1 MKIKKKT
8 ILMILVIVAILVLIA
23 LGGFFGYQKYQEYLL
38 SRETDKIGNLDI
50 LKDQV
55 DMKIYTTGDY
65 AVVEKTMKNYI
76 SNYGKISQQVIT
88 LIDDETLKNLLTV
101 ERIEQDGKEFHDTLT
116 YLEKKKTDIENT
128 MNQMITMTSDQ
139 EIMNAIKKEKVSV
152 SYQNL
157 YRKMMLDSDIAGAL
171 KQEQN
176 NLIDTKEKTLVF
188 IDNYIKIFEFLKAN
202 GSSYMVSDGQILF
215 QNESLYQQYQ
225 SLVNSLQN

>member
-8 ILMILVIVAILVLIA
+8 IIMILVVVAILVLVA
-23 LGGFFGYQKYQEYLL
+23 LGGYFGYQKYQEYLL

-50 LKDQV
+50 LNEQV
-55 DMKIYTTGDY
+55 DTKIYTTGNY

-76 SNYGKISQQVIT
+76 SDYGKISQQVIQ
-88 LIDDETLKNLLTV
+88 LVDDDTLKNLLTV
-101 ERIEQDGKEFHDTLT
+101 ERIEEDGKEFNDTLT
-116 YLEKKKTDIENT
+116 YLNQKKAEIENV

-139 EIMNAIKKEKVSV
+139 EIMNAIKKEKVPV

-176 NLIDTKEKTLVF
+176 DLIDTRENTIAF
-188 IDNYIKIFEFLKAN
+188 IDHYIQIFDFLKSNA
-202 GSSYMVSDGQILF
+202 SSYTVSNGQILF

-225 SLVNSLQN
+225 SLINSLQN

>member
-1 MKIKKKT
+1 
-8 ILMILVIVAILVLIA
+8 MILVIIAILVLIA

-76 SNYGKISQQVIT
+76 ADYGKISQQVIT
-88 LIDDETLKNLLTV
+88 LIDDDTLKNLLTV

-116 YLEKKKTDIENT
+116 YLNQKKADIENV

-225 SLVNSLQN
+225 SLVSSLQN

>member
-1 MKIKKKT
+1 
-8 ILMILVIVAILVLIA
+8 MILVIVAILVLIA

-76 SNYGKISQQVIT
+76 ADYGKISQQVIT
-88 LIDDETLKNLLTV
+88 LIDDDTLKNLLTV

-116 YLEKKKTDIENT
+116 YLQKKKTDIEKV

-139 EIMNAIKKEKVSV
+139 EIMNAIQKEKVSV

-157 YRKMMLDSDIAGAL
+157 YRKMMLDSDIASAL

-225 SLVNSLQN
+225 SLVSSLQN

>member
-38 SRETDKIGNLDI
+38 ARETDKIGNLDI

-55 DMKIYTTGDY
+55 DMEVYTTGDY

-76 SNYGKISQQVIT
+76 ADYGKISQQVIT
-88 LIDDETLKNLLTV
+88 LIDDDTLKNLLTV

-116 YLEKKKTDIENT
+116 YLQKKKTDIEKV

-157 YRKMMLDSDIAGAL
+157 YRKMMLDSDIATAL

-176 NLIDTKEKTLVF
+176 NLIDTKEKTIAF
-188 IDNYIKIFEFLKAN
+188 IDDYIKIFEFLKEN

>member
-1 MKIKKKT
+1 M
-8 ILMILVIVAILVLIA
+8 ILMIVAILVLIA

-76 SNYGKISQQVIT
+76 ADYGKISQQVIT
-88 LIDDETLKNLLTV
+88 LIDDDTLKNLLTV

-116 YLEKKKTDIENT
+116 YLQKKKTDIEKV

-139 EIMNAIKKEKVSV
+139 EIMNAIQKEKVSV

-157 YRKMMLDSDIAGAL
+157 YRKMMLDSDIASAL

-225 SLVNSLQN
+225 SLVSSLQN

>member
-76 SNYGKISQQVIT
+76 ADYGKISQQVIT
-88 LIDDETLKNLLTV
+88 LIDDDTLKNLLTV

-116 YLEKKKTDIENT
+116 YLQKKKTDIEKV

-139 EIMNAIKKEKVSV
+139 EIMNAIQKEKVSV

-157 YRKMMLDSDIAGAL
+157 YRKMMLDSDIASAL

-225 SLVNSLQN
+225 SLVSSLQN

>member
-55 DMKIYTTGDY
+55 DMEVYTTGDY

-76 SNYGKISQQVIT
+76 ADYGKISQQVIT
-88 LIDDETLKNLLTV
+88 LIDDDTLKNLLTV

-116 YLEKKKTDIENT
+116 YLQKKKTDIEKV

-157 YRKMMLDSDIAGAL
+157 YRKMMLDSDIASAL

-176 NLIDTKEKTLVF
+176 NLIDTKEKTIAF
-188 IDNYIKIFEFLKAN
+188 IDDYIKIFEFLKEN

>member
-8 ILMILVIVAILVLIA
+8 IIMILVIVAILILVA
-23 LGGFFGYQKYQEYLL
+23 LGGYFGYQKYQEYLL

-50 LKDQV
+50 LNDQV
-55 DMKIYTTGDY
+55 DTKIYTTGDY

-76 SNYGKISQQVIT
+76 SDYGKISQQVIA
-88 LIDDETLKNLLTV
+88 LVDDDTLKNLLTV
-101 ERIEQDGKEFHDTLT
+101 ERIEQDGKEFNDTLT
-116 YLEKKKTDIENT
+116 YLNQKKADIENV

-139 EIMNAIKKEKVSV
+139 EIMNAIKKEKVPV

-176 NLIDTKEKTLVF
+176 DLIDTREKTIAF
-188 IDNYIKIFEFLKAN
+188 IDHYIQIFEFLKSNASN
-202 GSSYMVSDGQILF
+202 YTVSNGQILF

-225 SLVNSLQN
+225 SLISSLQN

>member
-55 DMKIYTTGDY
+55 DMEVYTTGDY

-76 SNYGKISQQVIT
+76 ADYGKISQQVIT
-88 LIDDETLKNLLTV
+88 LIDDDTLKNLLTV

-116 YLEKKKTDIENT
+116 YLQKKKTDIEKV

-225 SLVNSLQN
+225 SLVSSLQN

>member
-55 DMKIYTTGDY
+55 DMEVYTTGDY

-76 SNYGKISQQVIT
+76 ADYGKISQQVIT
-88 LIDDETLKNLLTV
+88 LIDDDTLKNLLTV

-116 YLEKKKTDIENT
+116 YLQKKKTDIEKV

-176 NLIDTKEKTLVF
+176 NLIDTKEKTIAF

>member
-76 SNYGKISQQVIT
+76 ADYGKISQQVIT
-88 LIDDETLKNLLTV
+88 LIDDDTLKNLLTV

-116 YLEKKKTDIENT
+116 YLQKKKTDIEKV

-225 SLVNSLQN
+225 SLVSSLQN

>member
-38 SRETDKIGNLDI
+38 ARETDKIGNLDI

-55 DMKIYTTGDY
+55 DMEVYTTGDY

-76 SNYGKISQQVIT
+76 ADYGKISQQVIT
-88 LIDDETLKNLLTV
+88 LIDDDTLKNLLTV

-157 YRKMMLDSDIAGAL
+157 YRKMMLDSDIATAL

-176 NLIDTKEKTLVF
+176 NLIDTKEKTIVF

-225 SLVNSLQN
+225 SLVSSLQN

>member
-1 MKIKKKT
+1 
-8 ILMILVIVAILVLIA
+8 MILVIVAILVLIA

-76 SNYGKISQQVIT
+76 ADYGKISQQVIT
-88 LIDDETLKNLLTV
+88 LIDDDTLKNLLTV

-116 YLEKKKTDIENT
+116 YLQKKKTDIEKV

-215 QNESLYQQYQ
+215 QNESLYKQYQ
-225 SLVNSLQN
+225 SLVSSLQN

>member
-76 SNYGKISQQVIT
+76 ADYGKISQQVIT
-88 LIDDETLKNLLTV
+88 LIDDDTLKNLLTV

-116 YLEKKKTDIENT
+116 YLNQKKTDIENV

-176 NLIDTKEKTLVF
+176 NLIDTREKTLVF
-188 IDNYIKIFEFLKAN
+188 IDNYIKIFDFLKAN

-225 SLVNSLQN
+225 SLVSSLQN

>member
-1 MKIKKKT
+1 
-8 ILMILVIVAILVLIA
+8 MILVIVAILVLIA

-76 SNYGKISQQVIT
+76 ADYGKISQQVIT
-88 LIDDETLKNLLTV
+88 LIDDDTLKNLLTV

-116 YLEKKKTDIENT
+116 YLQKKKTDIEKV

-225 SLVNSLQN
+225 SLVSSLQN

>member
-38 SRETDKIGNLDI
+38 SRETDKIGHLDI

-76 SNYGKISQQVIT
+76 ADYGKISQQVIT
-88 LIDDETLKNLLTV
+88 LIDDDTLKNLLTV

-116 YLEKKKTDIENT
+116 YLQKKKTDIEKV

-139 EIMNAIKKEKVSV
+139 EIMNTIQKEKVSV

-157 YRKMMLDSDIAGAL
+157 YRKMMLDSDIASAL

-225 SLVNSLQN
+225 SLVSSLQN

>member
-1 MKIKKKT
+1 
-8 ILMILVIVAILVLIA
+8 MILVVVAILVLVA
-23 LGGFFGYQKYQEYLL
+23 LGGYFGYQKYQEYLL

-50 LKDQV
+50 LNEQV
-55 DMKIYTTGDY
+55 DTKIYTTGNY

-76 SNYGKISQQVIT
+76 SDYGKISQQVIQ
-88 LIDDETLKNLLTV
+88 LVDDDTLKNLLTV
-101 ERIEQDGKEFHDTLT
+101 ERIEEDGKEFNDTLT
-116 YLEKKKTDIENT
+116 YLNQKKAEIENV

-139 EIMNAIKKEKVSV
+139 EIMNAIKKEKVPV

-176 NLIDTKEKTLVF
+176 DLIDTRENTIAF
-188 IDNYIKIFEFLKAN
+188 IDHYIQIFDFLKSNA
-202 GSSYMVSDGQILF
+202 SSYTVSNGQILF

-225 SLVNSLQN
+225 SLINSLQN

>member
-55 DMKIYTTGDY
+55 DMEVYTTGDY

-76 SNYGKISQQVIT
+76 ADYGKISQQVIT
-88 LIDDETLKNLLTV
+88 LIDDDTLKNLLTV

-157 YRKMMLDSDIAGAL
+157 YRKMMLDSDIATAL

-225 SLVNSLQN
+225 SLVSSLQN